1 MAKVVI
7 ENEEGFY
14 KDLGEFDTKEEIT
27 AFVEGYKS
35 GRKYQKEVLTI
46 PNLTPQD
53 AYELGWNH
61 CAGKEVSSNAYML
74 GLEAGRRLLKGKLK
88 VV

>member
-27 AFVEGYKS
+27 AFVEGYKA

-46 PNLTPQD
+46 PNLTSQD
-53 AYELGWNH
+53 AYELGWKH
-61 CAGKEVSSNAYML
+61 CESKEVSSNPYML

>member
-27 AFVEGYKS
+27 AFVEG
-35 GRKYQKEVLTI
+35 
-46 PNLTPQD
+46 
-53 AYELGWNH
+53 
-61 CAGKEVSSNAYML
+61 
-74 GLEAGRRLLKGKLK
+74 
-88 VV
+88 